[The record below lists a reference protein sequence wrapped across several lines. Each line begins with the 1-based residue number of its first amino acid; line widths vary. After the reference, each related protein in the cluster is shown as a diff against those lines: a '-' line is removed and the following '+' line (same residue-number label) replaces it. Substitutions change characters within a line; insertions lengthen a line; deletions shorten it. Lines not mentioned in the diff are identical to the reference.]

1 MFYTIGLC
9 VLMIWLLGLLGPYT
23 ITSFMGILLITAVL
37 NFLFKKIKLLK
48 LIKIKVYTKLGFN
61 QY

>member
-1 MFYTIGLC
+1 MFHTIGLC